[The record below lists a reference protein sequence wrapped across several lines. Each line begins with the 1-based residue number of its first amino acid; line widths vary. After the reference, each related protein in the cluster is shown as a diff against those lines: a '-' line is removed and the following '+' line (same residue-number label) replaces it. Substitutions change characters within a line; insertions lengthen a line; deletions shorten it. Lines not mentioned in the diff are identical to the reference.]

1 MHKTL
6 KKELSFSLDTLERYR
21 AKYGR
26 SASLDTNGHST
37 QQMEATLREATH
49 TTMAAPA
56 PARSPPPSLFKA
68 NSPPKLTKLQEL
80 QQKKEAYLRAREHE
94 REMEKLQRAEKASSL
109 ATTAS
114 VDTAKQSTSTS
125 AAAASTNSKPSSAT
139 TNGSS
144 SSSSTTNSSNAAAK
158 SSSSTVATTASKTAA
173 GYSNWNNNHTTLSSQ
188 PWCAISDLMYFCD
201 KYEFKT
207 LSTRDL
213 KTHQEI
219 VAEVRTLLSGKAPFD
234 QRTRFPGNIYDPEN
248 LWVCVGRCASV
259 EYHLQR
265 IISVFRKPLNQ
276 LTPDKQR
283 AVRQNFH
290 LAVSELRL
298 DISARISEVRL
309 YDRLVFER
317 EFRLEWQD
325 ES

>member
-1 MHKTL
+1 MQKTL

-49 TTMAAPA
+49 TATAPV

-80 QQKKEAYLRAREHE
+80 QQKKEAYMRAREHE

-109 ATTAS
+109 ANTAS
-114 VDTAKQSTSTS
+114 VDTTAKPSASTS
-125 AAAASTNSKPSSAT
+125 AAPTTNSNPSSAT

-144 SSSSTTNSSNAAAK
+144 SSSNVAAK
-158 SSSSTVATTASKTAA
+158 SSSSTVAATASKTAA
-173 GYSNWNNNHTTLSSQ
+173 GYTNWTNNHTTLCSQ

>member
-1 MHKTL
+1 MQKAI

-26 SASLDTNGHST
+26 SASLDANGNYTECVITEDNSSSH
-37 QQMEATLREATH
+37 
-49 TTMAAPA
+49 PV
-56 PARSPPPSLFKA
+56 PSIFTKSS
-68 NSPPKLTKLQEL
+68 SPPKLTKLQEL
-80 QQKKEAYLRAREHE
+80 QQKKEAYLRAKEHE
-94 REMEKLQRAEKASSL
+94 REMEQLQRAERTKAL
-109 ATTAS
+109 NGRTTS
-114 VDTAKQSTSTS
+114 PPSPVETSKTQSAITTNTTTTTTSTS
-125 AAAASTNSKPSSAT
+125 STTKTNPTASSAQ
-139 TNGSS
+139 SS
-144 SSSSTTNSSNAAAK
+144 TSSSTTK
-158 SSSSTVATTASKTAA
+158 TPASPA
-173 GYSNWNNNHTTLSSQ
+173 GYSNWSHNHSTLAAQ

-219 VAEVRTLLSGKAPFD
+219 VAEVRNLLSGKAPFD
-234 QRTRFPGNIYDPEN
+234 QRTRFPGNIHDPEN
-248 LWVCVGRCASV
+248 LWVCIGRCASV

-283 AVRQNFH
+283 TVRQNFH

-325 ES
+325 EKL

>member
-1 MHKTL
+1 MQKTL

-26 SASLDTNGHST
+26 SASLDTNGHSS
-37 QQMEATLREATH
+37 QSLEHSLPQ
-49 TTMAAPA
+49 TTPVKV
-56 PARSPPPSLFKA
+56 RSPPPSLFKA
-68 NSPPKLTKLQEL
+68 YSPPKMTKLQEL
-80 QQKKEAYLRAREHE
+80 QQKKEAYMRAREHE
-94 REMEKLQRAEKASSL
+94 REMEQLQRADKKSSL
-109 ATTAS
+109 SSSVSLEATKTSTSSSSSTVNTATTA
-114 VDTAKQSTSTS
+114 
-125 AAAASTNSKPSSAT
+125 

-144 SSSSTTNSSNAAAK
+144 SSSSNNTSSSNSATADAKGSVSSAAAAVT
-158 SSSSTVATTASKTAA
+158 SSKTAA
-173 GYSNWNNNHTTLSSQ
+173 GYSNWNNNHTTLCSL

-219 VAEVRTLLSGKAPFD
+219 VGEVRALLSGKSPFD
-234 QRTRFPGNIYDPEN
+234 QRTRFPGNIHDPEN
-248 LWVCVGRCASV
+248 LWVCIGRCASV

-265 IISVFRKPLNQ
+265 IVSVFRKPLNQ

-283 AVRQNFH
+283 TVRQNFH

-317 EFRLEWQD
+317 EFRLEWQE

>member
-1 MHKTL
+1 MQKAI

-26 SASLDTNGHST
+26 SASLDTNGHSLYT
-37 QQMEATLREATH
+37 DNEAALSL
-49 TTMAAPA
+49 AAPA
-56 PARSPPPSLFKA
+56 TPTSPPASIFTRSS
-68 NSPPKLTKLQEL
+68 SPPKLTKLQEL
-80 QQKKEAYLRAREHE
+80 QLKKEAYLRAREHE
-94 REMEKLQRAEKASSL
+94 REMEQLHRTEK
-109 ATTAS
+109 
-114 VDTAKQSTSTS
+114 
-125 AAAASTNSKPSSAT
+125 KP

-144 SSSSTTNSSNAAAK
+144 LEGSGRPMPAAKVGSPTKSTGPATAAAAAAATATATK
-158 SSSSTVATTASKTAA
+158 LSTPA
-173 GYSNWNNNHTTLSSQ
+173 GYSNWSNHHTTLSSQ
-188 PWCAISDLMYFCD
+188 PWVAISELMYFCD
-201 KYEFKT
+201 KYEFTT

-219 VAEVRTLLSGKAPFD
+219 VAEVRALLSGKAPFD
-234 QRTRFPGNIYDPEN
+234 QRTRFPGNIHDPEN
-248 LWVCVGRCASV
+248 LWVCIGRCASV

-265 IISVFRKPLNQ
+265 IISIFRKPLNQ

-283 AVRQNFH
+283 TVRQNFH

-317 EFRLEWQD
+317 EFRLEWQEAD
-325 ES
+325 A

>member
-1 MHKTL
+1 MQKTL

-37 QQMEATLREATH
+37 GPELQREITQ
-49 TTMAAPA
+49 TTSAASA
-56 PARSPPPSLFKA
+56 KVRSPPPSLFKA
-68 NSPPKLTKLQEL
+68 NSPPKMTKLQEL
-80 QQKKEAYLRAREHE
+80 QQKKEAYMRAREHE
-94 REMEKLQRAEKASSL
+94 REMEQLQRADKKSS
-109 ATTAS
+109 
-114 VDTAKQSTSTS
+114 Q
-125 AAAASTNSKPSSAT
+125 SSASLDISKNSSSSTLT
-139 TNGSS
+139 TSNGSSSTANGSS
-144 SSSSTTNSSNAAAK
+144 SSSAKSNA
-158 SSSSTVATTASKTAA
+158 SSTVAAVTQQANKTPA
-173 GYSNWNNNHTTLSSQ
+173 GYSNWSNNHTTLSSQ

-219 VAEVRTLLSGKAPFD
+219 VAEVRALLSGKAPFD
-234 QRTRFPGNIYDPEN
+234 QRTRFPGNIHDPEN
-248 LWVCVGRCASV
+248 LWVCIGRCASV

>member
-1 MHKTL
+1 M
-6 KKELSFSLDTLERYR
+6 
-21 AKYGR
+21 
-26 SASLDTNGHST
+26 
-37 QQMEATLREATH
+37 
-49 TTMAAPA
+49 
-56 PARSPPPSLFKA
+56 
-68 NSPPKLTKLQEL
+68 
-80 QQKKEAYLRAREHE
+80 RAREHE
-94 REMEKLQRAEKASSL
+94 REMEQLQRSDKKSSQSSASTDSTKISISSTLTTNNGNSTANESSTSLKSNASSTL
-109 ATTAS
+109 AAVT
-114 VDTAKQSTSTS
+114 QQ
-125 AAAASTNSKPSSAT
+125 
-139 TNGSS
+139 
-144 SSSSTTNSSNAAAK
+144 
-158 SSSSTVATTASKTAA
+158 ASKTPA
-173 GYSNWNNNHTTLSSQ
+173 GYSNWSNNHTTLSSQ

-219 VAEVRTLLSGKAPFD
+219 VAEVRALLSGKAPFD
-234 QRTRFPGNIYDPEN
+234 QRTRFPGNIHDPEN
-248 LWVCVGRCASV
+248 LWVCIGRCASV

-283 AVRQNFH
+283 TVRQNFH

-317 EFRLEWQD
+317 EFRLEWQED
-325 ES
+325 S

>member
-1 MHKTL
+1 MQKTL

-37 QQMEATLREATH
+37 QQMEATLRETTH
-49 TTMAAPA
+49 TATAPV

-80 QQKKEAYLRAREHE
+80 QQKKEAYMRAREHE

-109 ATTAS
+109 ANTAS
-114 VDTAKQSTSTS
+114 VDTTAKPS
-125 AAAASTNSKPSSAT
+125 ASTTAAPTTNSNPSSAT
-139 TNGSS
+139 TNGSAG
-144 SSSSTTNSSNAAAK
+144 SSNVAAK

-173 GYSNWNNNHTTLSSQ
+173 GYTNWTNNHTTLCSQ

>member
-1 MHKTL
+1 MQKAL

-26 SASLDTNGHST
+26 SASLDTNGH
-37 QQMEATLREATH
+37 
-49 TTMAAPA
+49 TTMQSEPAQRGATDTEAAAAAAPA
-56 PARSPPPSLFKA
+56 QARSPPPSIFRA

-80 QQKKEAYLRAREHE
+80 QQKKEAYMRAREHE
-94 REMEKLQRAEKASSL
+94 REMEKLQRAEKASNLAVSL
-109 ATTAS
+109 ETTKPSSSTGGATS
-114 VDTAKQSTSTS
+114 
-125 AAAASTNSKPSSAT
+125 NPSSAT
-139 TNGSS
+139 NGTSS
-144 SSSSTTNSSNAAAK
+144 SNSSSTTTTK
-158 SSSSTVATTASKTAA
+158 SSASAAQQASKTAA
-173 GYSNWNNNHTTLSSQ
+173 GYSNWNSNHSTLSSL

-219 VAEVRTLLSGKAPFD
+219 VAEVRSLLSGKAPFE
-234 QRTRFPGNIYDPEN
+234 QRTRFPGNIHDPEN
-248 LWVCVGRCASV
+248 LWVCIGRCASV

-317 EFRLEWQD
+317 EFRLQWQ
-325 ES
+325 EE

>member
-1 MHKTL
+1 MQKTL

-37 QQMEATLREATH
+37 QQMEATLREAAH
-49 TTMAAPA
+49 TATAPA

-109 ATTAS
+109 ANTAS
-114 VDTAKQSTSTS
+114 VDTTAKPSGTT
-125 AAAASTNSKPSSAT
+125 AAPTTNSNPSSAT
-139 TNGSS
+139 TNGSAS
-144 SSSSTTNSSNAAAK
+144 SSNVAAK

-173 GYSNWNNNHTTLSSQ
+173 GYTNWTNNHTTLCSQ

>member
-1 MHKTL
+1 MQKTL

-49 TTMAAPA
+49 TTMAPA

-109 ATTAS
+109 ANTAS
-114 VDTAKQSTSTS
+114 VDTAKQNTSTS
-125 AAAASTNSKPSSAT
+125 AAASTNSNPSSAT

-144 SSSSTTNSSNAAAK
+144 STTNSSNVAAK
-158 SSSSTVATTASKTAA
+158 SNSSTVATTASKTAA
-173 GYSNWNNNHTTLSSQ
+173 GYTNWNNNHTTLSSQ

>member
-1 MHKTL
+1 MQKTL

-26 SASLDTNGHST
+26 SASLDTNGNGT
-37 QQMEATLREATH
+37 QLESHPSQISDMGMATVMH
-49 TTMAAPA
+49 TV
-56 PARSPPPSLFKA
+56 SPPPSLFKPQ
-68 NSPPKLTKLQEL
+68 SPPKLTKLQEL
-80 QQKKEAYLRAREHE
+80 QQKKEAYMRQREHE
-94 REMEKLQRAEKASSL
+94 REMEQLLKAADRASSQDR
-109 ATTAS
+109 ARAS
-114 VDTAKQSTSTS
+114 NINNSTS
-125 AAAASTNSKPSSAT
+125 ASTSSNSISHT
-139 TNGSS
+139 TTTTT
-144 SSSSTTNSSNAAAK
+144 STTPTTPTATSAK
-158 SSSSTVATTASKTAA
+158 TSASSTVASLAQQTSKTAA

-219 VAEVRTLLSGKAPFD
+219 VAEVRALLSGKAPFD
-234 QRTRFPGNIYDPEN
+234 QRTRFPGNIHDPEN
-248 LWVCVGRCASV
+248 LWVCIGRCASV

-283 AVRQNFH
+283 TVRQNFH

-317 EFRLEWQD
+317 EFRLEWQ
-325 ES
+325 EEA

>member
-1 MHKTL
+1 MQKAI

-26 SASLDTNGHST
+26 SASLDTNGSCPAHTEGEPCST
-37 QQMEATLREATH
+37 APP
-49 TTMAAPA
+49 PA
-56 PARSPPPSLFKA
+56 PGSIFTKSY
-68 NSPPKLTKLQEL
+68 SPPKMTKLQEL

-94 REMEKLQRAEKASSL
+94 REMEQLQRTERRSTNGLELAKSKPGSGSPKSSSPTPNAS
-109 ATTAS
+109 
-114 VDTAKQSTSTS
+114 
-125 AAAASTNSKPSSAT
+125 AAST
-139 TNGSS
+139 
-144 SSSSTTNSSNAAAK
+144 AAVASK
-158 SSSSTVATTASKTAA
+158 SSGPA
-173 GYSNWNNNHTTLSSQ
+173 GYSNWSSHHGTLCSQ
-188 PWCAISDLMYFCD
+188 SWVAISELMYFCD
-201 KYEFKT
+201 KYEFTT

-219 VAEVRTLLSGKAPFD
+219 VAEVRALLNGKAPFD
-234 QRTRFPGNIYDPEN
+234 QRTRFPGNIHDPEN
-248 LWVCVGRCASV
+248 LWVCIGRCASV

-265 IISVFRKPLNQ
+265 IVSIFRKPLNQ

-283 AVRQNFH
+283 TVRQNFH

-317 EFRLEWQD
+317 EFRLEWQ
-325 ES
+325 EAEAEA

>member
-1 MHKTL
+1 MQKTL

-37 QQMEATLREATH
+37 QPELQRDITQ
-49 TTMAAPA
+49 TTSAAA
-56 PARSPPPSLFKA
+56 KVRSPPPSIFRTT
-68 NSPPKLTKLQEL
+68 SPPKMTKLQEL
-80 QQKKEAYLRAREHE
+80 QQKKEAYMRAREHE
-94 REMEKLQRAEKASSL
+94 REMEQLQRVEKKSSQVLASLDVSKNSSSTSNTSSTP
-109 ATTAS
+109 ATTVPA
-114 VDTAKQSTSTS
+114 
-125 AAAASTNSKPSSAT
+125 
-139 TNGSS
+139 NGSS
-144 SSSSTTNSSNAAAK
+144 STSKSST
-158 SSSSTVATTASKTAA
+158 SSTVAAITQQTSKTPA
-173 GYSNWNNNHTTLSSQ
+173 GYSNWSNSHTTLSSQ

-219 VAEVRTLLSGKAPFD
+219 VAEVRALLSGKAPFD
-234 QRTRFPGNIYDPEN
+234 QRTRFPGNIHDPEN
-248 LWVCVGRCASV
+248 LWVCIGRCASV

>member
-1 MHKTL
+1 MQKTL

-37 QQMEATLREATH
+37 GPELQREITQ
-49 TTMAAPA
+49 TTSVASAKV
-56 PARSPPPSLFKA
+56 RSPPPSLFKA
-68 NSPPKLTKLQEL
+68 NSPPKMTKLQEL
-80 QQKKEAYLRAREHE
+80 QQKKEAYMRAREHE
-94 REMEKLQRAEKASSL
+94 REMEQLQRADKKSS
-109 ATTAS
+109 
-114 VDTAKQSTSTS
+114 Q
-125 AAAASTNSKPSSAT
+125 SSASLDISKNSSTLT
-139 TNGSS
+139 TSNGSSSTANGSS
-144 SSSSTTNSSNAAAK
+144 SSSAKSNA
-158 SSSSTVATTASKTAA
+158 SSTVAAVTQQANKTPA
-173 GYSNWNNNHTTLSSQ
+173 GYSNWSNNHTTLSSQ

-219 VAEVRTLLSGKAPFD
+219 VAEVRALLSSKAPFD
-234 QRTRFPGNIYDPEN
+234 QRTRFPGNIHDPEN
-248 LWVCVGRCASV
+248 LWVCIGRCASV

>member
-1 MHKTL
+1 MQKTL

-49 TTMAAPA
+49 TATAPA
-56 PARSPPPSLFKA
+56 AARSPPPSLFKA

-80 QQKKEAYLRAREHE
+80 QQKKEAYMRAREHE

-109 ATTAS
+109 ANTAS
-114 VDTAKQSTSTS
+114 VDTTAKPS
-125 AAAASTNSKPSSAT
+125 ASTTAAPTTNSNPSSAT
-139 TNGSS
+139 TNGSAS
-144 SSSSTTNSSNAAAK
+144 SSNVAAK
-158 SSSSTVATTASKTAA
+158 SSSLTVATTASKTAA
-173 GYSNWNNNHTTLSSQ
+173 GYTNWTNNHTTLCSQ

>member
-1 MHKTL
+1 MQKTL

-26 SASLDTNGHST
+26 SASSDTNGNGT
-37 QQMEATLREATH
+37 QLESHPAQISDMGTATVTRTV
-49 TTMAAPA
+49 
-56 PARSPPPSLFKA
+56 SPPPSLFKPQ
-68 NSPPKLTKLQEL
+68 SPPKLTKLQEL
-80 QQKKEAYLRAREHE
+80 QQKKEAYMRQREHE
-94 REMEKLQRAEKASSL
+94 REMEQLLKAADKASRQDAARANNANSSSNSTTGTSTTTSTGTTTTSTTSSTSTL
-109 ATTAS
+109 AKTSASSTTTAS
-114 VDTAKQSTSTS
+114 AQQS
-125 AAAASTNSKPSSAT
+125 
-139 TNGSS
+139 
-144 SSSSTTNSSNAAAK
+144 
-158 SSSSTVATTASKTAA
+158 SKTAA

-219 VAEVRTLLSGKAPFD
+219 VAEVRALLSGKAPFD
-234 QRTRFPGNIYDPEN
+234 QRTRFPGNIHDPEN
-248 LWVCVGRCASV
+248 LWVCIGRCASV

-283 AVRQNFH
+283 TVRQNFH

-325 ES
+325 EV

>member
-1 MHKTL
+1 MQKTL

-26 SASLDTNGHST
+26 SASLDTNGHS
-37 QQMEATLREATH
+37 QQMEPQRDAAH
-49 TTMAAPA
+49 TTAPA

-80 QQKKEAYLRAREHE
+80 QQKKEAYMRAREHE
-94 REMEKLQRAEKASSL
+94 REMEKLQRADKGNSNGSASL
-109 ATTAS
+109 DLTR
-114 VDTAKQSTSTS
+114 
-125 AAAASTNSKPSSAT
+125 PS
-139 TNGSS
+139 NSS
-144 SSSSTTNSSNAAAK
+144 SSSNTATGSSSNSAAK
-158 SSSSTVATTASKTAA
+158 SSTASSVAAALAQQQASKTAA
-173 GYSNWNNNHTTLSSQ
+173 GYSNWSSNHTTLSGQ

-219 VAEVRTLLSGKAPFD
+219 VAEVRALLSGKAPFD
-234 QRTRFPGNIYDPEN
+234 QRTRFPGNIHDPEN
-248 LWVCVGRCASV
+248 LWVCIGRCASV

-325 ES
+325 EA

>member
-1 MHKTL
+1 MQKAI

-26 SASLDTNGHST
+26 SASLDTNCASAHYTES
-37 QQMEATLREATH
+37 
-49 TTMAAPA
+49 APA
-56 PARSPPPSLFKA
+56 SSADVLVANYPSAPPIFTKS

-80 QQKKEAYLRAREHE
+80 QQKKEAYLRAKEHE
-94 REMEKLQRAEKASSL
+94 REMEQLQRTERRGEPGTPKMSSPTKISPGSTST
-109 ATTAS
+109 ATTATKS
-114 VDTAKQSTSTS
+114 PST
-125 AAAASTNSKPSSAT
+125 
-139 TNGSS
+139 
-144 SSSSTTNSSNAAAK
+144 
-158 SSSSTVATTASKTAA
+158 A
-173 GYSNWNNNHTTLSSQ
+173 GYSNWSSQHTNLCSQ
-188 PWCAISDLMYFCD
+188 PWVAISELMYFCD
-201 KYEFKT
+201 KYEFTT

-219 VAEVRTLLSGKAPFD
+219 VAEVRALLSGKAPFD
-234 QRTRFPGNIYDPEN
+234 QRTRFPGNIHDPEN
-248 LWVCVGRCASV
+248 LWVCIGRCASV

-265 IISVFRKPLNQ
+265 IISIFRKPLNQ

-283 AVRQNFH
+283 TVRQNFH

-317 EFRLEWQD
+317 EFRLDWQ
-325 ES
+325 EAGAEA

>member
-1 MHKTL
+1 MQKTI

-26 SASLDTNGHST
+26 SASLDTNGHS
-37 QQMEATLREATH
+37 QQTEDTAVSTV
-49 TTMAAPA
+49 AAK
-56 PARSPPPSLFKA
+56 ARSPPPSIFRA
-68 NSPPKLTKLQEL
+68 QSPPKLTKLQEL

-94 REMEKLQRAEKASSL
+94 REMEQLQRAEKL
-109 ATTAS
+109 
-114 VDTAKQSTSTS
+114 TS
-125 AAAASTNSKPSSAT
+125 
-139 TNGSS
+139 NGSS
-144 SSSSTTNSSNAAAK
+144 SILDVPKPNSSSNRSSPNGTKTTAPA
-158 SSSSTVATTASKTAA
+158 SSTQTAAQLTNQKISA
-173 GYSNWNNNHTTLSSQ
+173 GYSNWSNNHSTLCSQ

-219 VAEVRTLLSGKAPFD
+219 VAEVRALLSGKAPFD
-234 QRTRFPGNIYDPEN
+234 QRTRFPGNIHDPEN
-248 LWVCVGRCASV
+248 LWVCIGRCASV

-325 ES
+325 EQA

>member
-1 MHKTL
+1 MQKTL

-37 QQMEATLREATH
+37 QLDQSHSLPQATDAAT
-49 TTMAAPA
+49 PA
-56 PARSPPPSLFKA
+56 KVRSPPPSLFKA
-68 NSPPKLTKLQEL
+68 YSPPKMTKLQEL
-80 QQKKEAYLRAREHE
+80 QQKKEAYMRAREHE
-94 REMEKLQRAEKASSL
+94 REMEQLQRADKKSSL
-109 ATTAS
+109 TS
-114 VDTAKQSTSTS
+114 STSLD
-125 AAAASTNSKPSSAT
+125 AT
-139 TNGSS
+139 KS
-144 SSSSTTNSSNAAAK
+144 SSSSTASTSIAATNGNSNSSTADVK
-158 SSSSTVATTASKTAA
+158 GSVSSSTVAASKTAA
-173 GYSNWNNNHTTLSSQ
+173 GYSNWSSNHTTLSSQ

-219 VAEVRTLLSGKAPFD
+219 VGEVRALLSGKAPFD
-234 QRTRFPGNIYDPEN
+234 QRTRFPGNIHDPEN
-248 LWVCVGRCASV
+248 LWVCIGRCASV

-265 IISVFRKPLNQ
+265 IVSVFRKPLNQ

-283 AVRQNFH
+283 QVRQNFH

-317 EFRLEWQD
+317 EFRLEWQE

>member
-1 MHKTL
+1 MQKTL

-49 TTMAAPA
+49 TATAPA
-56 PARSPPPSLFKA
+56 AARSPPPSLFKA

-80 QQKKEAYLRAREHE
+80 QQKKEAYMRAREHE

-109 ATTAS
+109 ANTAS
-114 VDTAKQSTSTS
+114 VDTTAKPS
-125 AAAASTNSKPSSAT
+125 ASTTAAPTTNSNPSSAT

-144 SSSSTTNSSNAAAK
+144 SSSNVAAK

-173 GYSNWNNNHTTLSSQ
+173 GYTNWTNNHTTLCSQ

>member
-1 MHKTL
+1 MQKTL

-49 TTMAAPA
+49 TATAPVQ
-56 PARSPPPSLFKA
+56 ARSPPPSIFKA

-80 QQKKEAYLRAREHE
+80 QQKKEAYMRAREHE

-109 ATTAS
+109 ANTAS
-114 VDTAKQSTSTS
+114 VDTTAKPS
-125 AAAASTNSKPSSAT
+125 ASTTAATTTNSNPSSAT
-139 TNGSS
+139 TNGSAS
-144 SSSSTTNSSNAAAK
+144 SSNVAAK
-158 SSSSTVATTASKTAA
+158 SSSSTVATTAGKTAA
-173 GYSNWNNNHTTLSSQ
+173 GYTNWTNNHTTLCSQ

>member
-1 MHKTL
+1 MQKTL

-49 TTMAAPA
+49 TTTAPA

-80 QQKKEAYLRAREHE
+80 QQKKEAYMRAREHE

-109 ATTAS
+109 ANTAS
-114 VDTAKQSTSTS
+114 VDTTTKPS
-125 AAAASTNSKPSSAT
+125 ASTTAAPTTNSNPSSAT
-139 TNGSS
+139 TNGSAS
-144 SSSSTTNSSNAAAK
+144 SSNAAAK

-173 GYSNWNNNHTTLSSQ
+173 GYTNWTNNHTTLCSQ

>member
-1 MHKTL
+1 MQKTL

-26 SASLDTNGHST
+26 SASLDTNGHSSST
-37 QQMEATLREATH
+37 QTEHSLPQTTAT
-49 TTMAAPA
+49 AASTPA
-56 PARSPPPSLFKA
+56 KVRSPPPSLFKA
-68 NSPPKLTKLQEL
+68 YSPPKMTKLQEL
-80 QQKKEAYLRAREHE
+80 QQKKEAYMRAREHE
-94 REMEKLQRAEKASSL
+94 REMEQLQRADKKSSL
-109 ATTAS
+109 S
-114 VDTAKQSTSTS
+114 SS
-125 AAAASTNSKPSSAT
+125 SSASLDAT
-139 TNGSS
+139 KSNSSSTANTSSTATNGSS
-144 SSSSTTNSSNAAAK
+144 SNGNSSTTDAKGSVSSSAAA
-158 SSSSTVATTASKTAA
+158 VAVSKTAA
-173 GYSNWNNNHTTLSSQ
+173 GYSNWSSNHTTLSSQ

-219 VAEVRTLLSGKAPFD
+219 VGEVRALLCGKAPFD
-234 QRTRFPGNIYDPEN
+234 QRTRFPGNIHDPEN
-248 LWVCVGRCASV
+248 LWVCIGRCASV

-265 IISVFRKPLNQ
+265 IISIFRKPLNQ

-317 EFRLEWQD
+317 EFRLEWQE

>member
-1 MHKTL
+1 MQKTL

-49 TTMAAPA
+49 ITMAPA

-109 ATTAS
+109 ANTAS
-114 VDTAKQSTSTS
+114 VDTAKQNTSTS
-125 AAAASTNSKPSSAT
+125 AAASTNSNPSSAT

-144 SSSSTTNSSNAAAK
+144 STTNSSNVAAK
-158 SSSSTVATTASKTAA
+158 SNSSTVATTASKTAA
-173 GYSNWNNNHTTLSSQ
+173 GYTNWNNNHTTLSSQ

>member
-1 MHKTL
+1 MQKTL

-26 SASLDTNGHST
+26 SASSDTNGNGT
-37 QQMEATLREATH
+37 QQESHPAQISDMGTATATR
-49 TTMAAPA
+49 TV
-56 PARSPPPSLFKA
+56 SPPPSLFKPQ
-68 NSPPKLTKLQEL
+68 SPPKLTKLQEL
-80 QQKKEAYLRAREHE
+80 QQKKEAYMRQREHE
-94 REMEKLQRAEKASSL
+94 REMEQLLKAADKASRQ
-109 ATTAS
+109 
-114 VDTAKQSTSTS
+114 D
-125 AAAASTNSKPSSAT
+125 AARAN
-139 TNGSS
+139 NEN
-144 SSSSTTNSSNAAAK
+144 SSSTTG
-158 SSSSTVATTASKTAA
+158 SSSTTTTTTTSTSTTSSQSTLAKTSASSTTTVSAQQSSKTAA

-219 VAEVRTLLSGKAPFD
+219 VAEVRALLSGKAPFD
-234 QRTRFPGNIYDPEN
+234 QRTRFPGNIHDPEN
-248 LWVCVGRCASV
+248 LWVCIGRCASV

-283 AVRQNFH
+283 TVRQNFH

-325 ES
+325 EV

>member
-1 MHKTL
+1 MQKAI

-26 SASLDTNGHST
+26 SASLDANGNYTECVITEDTSTTNH
-37 QQMEATLREATH
+37 
-49 TTMAAPA
+49 PV
-56 PARSPPPSLFKA
+56 PSIFTKVS
-68 NSPPKLTKLQEL
+68 SPPKLTKLQEL
-80 QQKKEAYLRAREHE
+80 QQKKEAYLRAKEHE
-94 REMEKLQRAEKASSL
+94 REMEQLQRAERTKALNGRTSSPPS
-109 ATTAS
+109 AVETSKTPS
-114 VDTAKQSTSTS
+114 VSSTSTS
-125 AAAASTNSKPSSAT
+125 T
-139 TNGSS
+139 
-144 SSSSTTNSSNAAAK
+144 STTK
-158 SSSSTVATTASKTAA
+158 TPASPA
-173 GYSNWNNNHTTLSSQ
+173 GYSNWSHNHSTLATQ

-219 VAEVRTLLSGKAPFD
+219 VAEVRNLLSGKAPFD
-234 QRTRFPGNIYDPEN
+234 QRTRFPGNIHDPEN
-248 LWVCVGRCASV
+248 LWVCIGRCASV

-283 AVRQNFH
+283 TVRQNFH

-325 ES
+325 EKV